1 MKTHDGAQV
10 LVGEDEDEDEDE
22 DEADAVRRQPGAAG
36 AQLDVGGSLAG

>member
-1 MKTHDGAQV
+1 MMKTHDGAQV
-10 LVGEDEDEDEDE
+10 LVGE